1 MSKKT
6 PLIVD
11 FCNTFTISDE
21 VGKSRMFNFNRLR
34 NEELQLTIDRMKANV
49 AKFVNKKRADKLKKL
64 KRKDPE
70 AAAKVSEQ

>member
-11 FCNTFTISDE
+11 FCNTFPISDE

-49 AKFVNKKRADKLKKL
+49 AKFVNGKGADKLKKL

-70 AAAKVSEQ
+70 AAAKVSER

>member
-21 VGKSRMFNFNRLR
+21 VGKSGMFNFNRLR

-49 AKFVNKKRADKLKKL
+49 AKFVNKKKADKLKKL

>member
-1 MSKKT
+1 MSKKN
-6 PLIVD
+6 PLVVD

-49 AKFVNKKRADKLKKL
+49 AKFVNKKKADKLKKL

>member
-49 AKFVNKKRADKLKKL
+49 AKFVNKKKADKLKKF